1 MAMPIVRSV
10 QDLRAATSAMRAAG
24 DTLGFVATMGALHE
38 GHVSLVRLAKQNTT
52 RCIASL
58 FVNPKQFAAHED
70 LSAYPRDE
78 AGDVAKLEAA
88 GCDLVFAPKPNE
100 MYADDFA
107 TAISVGGVSNDL
119 EGLSRPHF
127 FGGVATVVA
136 KLFLQVQP
144 DMAVFGEK
152 DYQQLLVIRKLV
164 RDMAFPI
171 TIIPGPTIREMDGL
185 AMSSRNAY
193 LSAPERATASAM
205 PRALR
210 TAISA
215 LEHRAPI
222 KATLARVEADLT
234 QAGFA
239 RVDYVALR
247 EAETLAP
254 VAGDTLTGAARILA
268 AALIGR
274 TRLIDNMAVG

>member
-1 MAMPIVRSV
+1 
-10 QDLRAATSAMRAAG
+10 MRAAG